1 MSRLALRVVLIIAAL
16 VSCVLFYQTAR
27 NLVEF
32 VQTTREIE
40 VELTELCPI
49 GEDSYQLDV
58 VVRNNSEHTVTVEG
72 FIFQVHNEDRL
83 IASIV
88 QLEEVSIRG
97 FGHHTEPLLLTTN
110 LEPARRPENLESC
123 GFAPGWTASGYVR
136 INLPFAR
143 GDVKL
148 QASAGGD

>member
-1 MSRLALRVVLIIAAL
+1 MSRLALRVVLAL

-40 VELTELCPI
+40 VEITELCPI
-49 GEDSYQLDV
+49 GEDSYRLDV

-97 FGHHTEPLLLTTN
+97 YKGL
-110 LEPARRPENLESC
+110 RPSYRAPYAYYES
-123 GFAPGWTASGYVR
+123 
-136 INLPFAR
+136 
-143 GDVKL
+143 
-148 QASAGGD
+148 